1 MPVLHAAPVQP
12 SCNSVTC
19 TDLGNILPAG
29 TSVKWITQV
38 GVFSGPVRR
47 FITDPAAPNLL
58 MQIGQFRRSTRVLAV
73 VSGCFATQPF
83 PSEIPGSALLTCT
96 CLSCRFFLQRSFS
109 FLKTKT
115 GGINPKPGELKAQLQ
130 SDICKADV
138 TGMPQSHFTN
148 RVVSV

>member
-1 MPVLHAAPVQP
+1 MLMLHAAPVQA
-12 SCNSVTC
+12 SCISVTC
-19 TDLGNILPAG
+19 RDLGNILPGG

-58 MQIGQFRRSTRVLAV
+58 MQVGQFRCSTRVFAV
-73 VSGCFATQPF
+73 VSGCFRTLHTPF
-83 PSEIPGSALLTCT
+83 PQKSQDLTCA
-96 CLSCRFFLQRSFS
+96 CPSCCFFLQCSFS

-115 GGINPKPGELKAQLQ
+115 GGVNPKPEQLKAQLQ

-138 TGMPQSHFTN
+138 TGTPESHFTN